1 MNGDFYKKFRE
12 KAYRYET
19 KSGDNIAL
27 FTLKMI
33 AWLVKGCLFY
43 RNKRGEPNGGHKVAL
58 RFSGGVGDMV
68 INALY
73 AQQLRA
79 KTAAQVDIYSDK
91 KEILEGIFLNKNF
104 GIRNDSLDVSKYDA
118 VIFITRFPT
127 VESVSARIMKG
138 ESPLS
143 KYLRGLIEA
152 ANANAFM
159 LQTGVVFD
167 FAGMEYSK
175 RLGKNRYTQAD
186 FSGELQMQNAKFEIE
201 CALDEAFVRSKFGL
215 GEGQY
220 ITIQRGSK
228 TGTTDTKLLSNEAYA
243 RLVKKMKSLLPEMK
257 IVQLGRRSVDPIKG
271 VDMDLRGDT
280 SFEELKGLLKYSAAH
295 VDCEC
300 GMVHLKHGLGGKSL
314 VFFGPTDIEFYAYA
328 ENVNICSDACKACE
342 WLTKNW
348 GDKCLRGFENPP
360 CMAEIDVDAAAQR
373 LKEMLQAR

>member
-1 MNGDFYKKFRE
+1 MNGEFYKKFRE

-27 FTLKMI
+27 FSLKMI
-33 AWLVKGCLFY
+33 AWLAKGCLFY
-43 RNKRGEPNGGHKVAL
+43 RNKRGEPQGGYKVAL

-79 KTAAQVDIYSDK
+79 KTGAQVDIYSDK

-104 GIRNDSLDVSKYDA
+104 GIYNTSVDASEYDA

-127 VESVSARIMKG
+127 IESLSSRILKAQNA
-138 ESPLS
+138 LS
-143 KYLRGLIEA
+143 QYLRELIDA
-152 ANANAFM
+152 ASANAFM

-175 RLGKNRYTQAD
+175 RRGKNRYTQAD
-186 FSGELQMQNAKFEIE
+186 FSGKLQMQSAKFEME
-201 CALDEAFVRSKFGL
+201 CALDEAFVRNKFGL
-215 GEGQY
+215 GGGKY

-243 RLVKKMKSLLPEMK
+243 RLVEKMKSLLPEMK

-280 SFEELKGLLKYSAAH
+280 SFEELKGLLKYSEAH

-314 VFFGPTDIEFYAYA
+314 VFFGPTDIEFYGYA
-328 ENVNICSDACKACE
+328 ENINVCSDACKACE
-342 WLTKNW
+342 WLTKDW

-360 CMAEIDVDAAAQR
+360 CMAEIDVEAAAER
-373 LKEMLQAR
+373 LKEALQAR

>member
-104 GIRNDSLDVSKYDA
+104 GIRNDSLDASKYDA

-167 FAGMEYSK
+167 FAGMEFSK

-314 VFFGPTDIEFYAYA
+314 VFFGSTDIEFYAYA

-360 CMAEIDVDAAAQR
+360 CMAKIDVDAAAQR